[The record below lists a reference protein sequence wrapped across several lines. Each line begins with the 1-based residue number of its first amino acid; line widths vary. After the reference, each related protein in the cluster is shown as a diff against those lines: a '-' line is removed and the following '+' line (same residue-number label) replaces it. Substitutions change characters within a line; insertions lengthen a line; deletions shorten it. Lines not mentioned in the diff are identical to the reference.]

1 MTVPAPENGVSR
13 QHKHIEFKV
22 VNLSPQNFK
31 TESRFGNLVQIF
43 SNLPDLSWIC
53 ENFSFLWPKNK
64 KCCCFWR
71 FQSKLAVPGRYR
83 VKFLR
88 QRTLDDED
96 TADWREIF
104 IFETFWLQIFNI
116 SVLNF
121 TSALKYNQL
130 SRLLILSCLIIISD
144 DNYQVWPCFQDA
156 ACSVQTLP

>member
-1 MTVPAPENGVSR
+1 MVFRGSINTLSSKLSTWVHRIS
-13 QHKHIEFKV
+13 K
-22 VNLSPQNFK
+22 LSPD
-31 TESRFGNLVQIF
+31 SAIWVQIF

-104 IFETFWLQIFNI
+104 IFETFWFQIFNI
-116 SVLNF
+116 SKDF
-121 TSALKYNQL
+121 SAELHICTHVVVVAIK
-130 SRLLILSCLIIISD
+130 LLRTVGHWTRAFWRMRTVSQQ
-144 DNYQVWPCFQDA
+144 YH
-156 ACSVQTLP
+156 